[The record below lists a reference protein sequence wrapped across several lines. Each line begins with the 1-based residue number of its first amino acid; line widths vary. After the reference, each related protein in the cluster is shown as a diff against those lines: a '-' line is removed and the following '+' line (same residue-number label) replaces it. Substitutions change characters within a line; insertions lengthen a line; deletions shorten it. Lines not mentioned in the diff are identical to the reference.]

1 MLLKGLVVT
10 ALVASAPITLVAT
23 QDPKPNA
30 KAPASTKA
38 ESDPATAT
46 PAAPAA
52 TASTAK
58 KQDAAAARAEV
69 VALQKAREELH
80 QAQRD
85 LQQLRRQ
92 LEGALDQLDRQF
104 EPQRDRDCSP
114 SRGRALMSHYQW
126 LRDQGHEQRAGSVL
140 AKVVEQVGDDK
151 NRLRHTAQELMS
163 ERETAGRYDDV
174 ALALVQRMEASGG
187 LQQHHQF
194 ETAALAYF
202 LNGKVAE
209 AVTRQQQA
217 IARGDRGDDARMR
230 LRTYEAALAAVAK
243 AQAEK
248 PANGAKAAPEIA
260 PETAPASVGD
270 GRLVASREE

>member
-23 QDPKPNA
+23 QDPQPNA

-38 ESDPATAT
+38 EADPATAT

-52 TASTAK
+52 TAK
-58 KQDAAAARAEV
+58 KQDAAAARAEA

-92 LEGALDQLDRQF
+92 LEVALDQLDRQF

-174 ALALVQRMEASGG
+174 ALALVQRMEANGG

-248 PANGAKAAPEIA
+248 PANGAKAAPETA

>member
-10 ALVASAPITLVAT
+10 ALVASAPIAVVAT
-23 QDPKPNA
+23 QDPPPA
-30 KAPASTKA
+30 KAPT
-38 ESDPATAT
+38 
-46 PAAPAA
+46 APAA
-52 TASTAK
+52 AGKSAPDCCAAPS
-58 KQDAAAARAEV
+58 KQDAATARAEAE
-69 VALQKAREELH
+69 ALQKARAELQ
-80 QAQRD
+80 QAQRE
-85 LQQLRRQ
+85 LQQLRQ
-92 LEGALDQLDRQF
+92 KLEGALDQLDRQF

-126 LRDQGHEQRAGSVL
+126 LRDQGHEQRAGGAL

-151 NRLRHTAQELMS
+151 SRLRHTAQELMT
-163 ERETAGRYDDV
+163 ERETAGRFDDV
-174 ALALVQRMEASGG
+174 ALALVQRMEANGG

-202 LNGKVAE
+202 LNGKVGE
-209 AVTRQQQA
+209 AVARQQQA

-243 AQAEK
+243 AQGQP
-248 PANGAKAAPEIA
+248 PANGSKVAPEA
-260 PETAPASVGD
+260 SPVPASVGD

>member
-10 ALVASAPITLVAT
+10 ALVASAPIAVVAT
-23 QDPKPNA
+23 QDPAPA
-30 KAPASTKA
+30 KA
-38 ESDPATAT
+38 

-52 TASTAK
+52 TPKNAPDCCAVPSV
-58 KQDAAAARAEV
+58 QDSAAARAEAA
-69 VALQKAREELH
+69 ALQKARAELL
-80 QAQRD
+80 QAQRE
-85 LQQLRRQ
+85 LQQLRQ
-92 LEGALDQLDRQF
+92 KLEGALDQLDRQF

-151 NRLRHTAQELMS
+151 SRLRHAAQELMS
-163 ERETAGRYDDV
+163 ERETAGRFDDV
-174 ALALVQRMEASGG
+174 ALALVQRMEANGG

-202 LNGKVAE
+202 LNGKVGE
-209 AVTRQQQA
+209 AVARQQQA
-217 IARGDRGDDARMR
+217 IARGDRGDDARLR

-243 AQAEK
+243 AQGQQ
-248 PANGAKAAPEIA
+248 PANGTKAAPEAA
-260 PETAPASVGD
+260 PAPASVGD

>member
-10 ALVASAPITLVAT
+10 ALVASAPIAVVAT
-23 QDPKPNA
+23 QDPA
-30 KAPASTKA
+30 
-38 ESDPATAT
+38 PATAPT
-46 PAAPAA
+46 APAA
-52 TASTAK
+52 AAKSAPDCCAVPST
-58 KQDAAAARAEV
+58 QGAAAARAE
-69 VALQKAREELH
+69 ADSLQKARAELL
-80 QAQRD
+80 QAQRE
-85 LQQLRRQ
+85 LQQLRQR

-163 ERETAGRYDDV
+163 ERETAGRFDDV
-174 ALALVQRMEASGG
+174 ALALVQRMEANGG

-202 LNGKVAE
+202 LNGKVGE
-209 AVTRQQQA
+209 AVARQQQA
-217 IARGDRGDDARMR
+217 IARGDRGDDARLR

-243 AQAEK
+243 AQG
-248 PANGAKAAPEIA
+248 PANGTKAATGVV
-260 PETAPASVGD
+260 PETAPASAGD
-270 GRLVASREE
+270 GRMVASRDE

>member
-10 ALVASAPITLVAT
+10 ALVASAPIAVVVR
-23 QDPKPNA
+23 QDPA
-30 KAPASTKA
+30 
-38 ESDPATAT
+38 

-52 TASTAK
+52 APNVRATPSP
-58 KQDAAAARAEV
+58 QDAAAPRQDALTVQKARAE
-69 VALQKAREELH
+69 LQH
-80 QAQRD
+80 AQRE

-92 LEGALDQLDRQF
+92 LEVALDQLDRQF

-126 LRDQGHEQRAGSVL
+126 LRDQGHEQRAGGVL

-151 NRLRHTAQELMS
+151 NRLRHTAQELMT
-163 ERETAGRYDDV
+163 ERETAGRFDDV
-174 ALALVQRMEASGG
+174 ALALVQRMEANGG
-187 LQQHHQF
+187 LQQHHQL

-202 LNGKVAE
+202 LNGKVGE

-217 IARGDRGDDARMR
+217 IARGDRGDDARLR

-243 AQAEK
+243 AQGQR
-248 PANGAKAAPEIA
+248 PANEAKAGAEAA
-260 PETAPASVGD
+260 PETAPAPVGD
-270 GRLVASREE
+270 GRMVASREE

>member
-1 MLLKGLVVT
+1 MP
-10 ALVASAPITLVAT
+10 ST
-23 QDPKPNA
+23 QA
-30 KAPASTKA
+30 
-38 ESDPATAT
+38 
-46 PAAPAA
+46 
-52 TASTAK
+52 
-58 KQDAAAARAEV
+58 AAAARAE
-69 VALQKAREELH
+69 ADSLQKARAELQ
-80 QAQRD
+80 QAQRE

-92 LEGALDQLDRQF
+92 LEVALDQLDRQF

-151 NRLRHTAQELMS
+151 SRLRHAAQELMS
-163 ERETAGRYDDV
+163 ERETAGRFDDV
-174 ALALVQRMEASGG
+174 ALALVQRMEANGG

-202 LNGKVAE
+202 LNGKVGE

-217 IARGDRGDDARMR
+217 IARGDRGDDARLR

-243 AQAEK
+243 AQAQQ
-248 PANGAKAAPEIA
+248 PANGTKAAPAAA
-260 PETAPASVGD
+260 PEVASVGD
-270 GRLVASREE
+270 GRMVASRDE

>member
-10 ALVASAPITLVAT
+10 ALVASAPIAVVAT
-23 QDPKPNA
+23 QDP
-30 KAPASTKA
+30 APASA
-38 ESDPATAT
+38 

-52 TASTAK
+52 APNVRATPSP
-58 KQDAAAARAEV
+58 QDAAAARQD
-69 VALQKAREELH
+69 ALTVQKARLELQ
-80 QAQRD
+80 QAQRE

-92 LEGALDQLDRQF
+92 LEVALDQLDRQF

-163 ERETAGRYDDV
+163 ERETAGRFDDV
-174 ALALVQRMEASGG
+174 ALALVQRMEANGG

-202 LNGKVAE
+202 LNGKVGE
-209 AVTRQQQA
+209 AVARQQQA
-217 IARGDRGDDARMR
+217 IARGDRGDDARLR

-243 AQAEK
+243 AQG
-248 PANGAKAAPEIA
+248 PANGTKAATGVA
-260 PETAPASVGD
+260 PETAPASAGD
-270 GRLVASREE
+270 GRMVASRDE

>member
-10 ALVASAPITLVAT
+10 ALVASAPIAVVAT
-23 QDPKPNA
+23 QDPAPA
-30 KAPASTKA
+30 KA
-38 ESDPATAT
+38 

-52 TASTAK
+52 TPKNAPDCCAAPSRQDPATAH
-58 KQDAAAARAEV
+58 AEAE
-69 VALQKAREELH
+69 ALQKARAELQ
-80 QAQRD
+80 QAQRE
-85 LQQLRRQ
+85 LQQLRQR
-92 LEGALDQLDRQF
+92 LEGALDQLDRQY

-151 NRLRHTAQELMS
+151 NRLRHAAQELMT
-163 ERETAGRYDDV
+163 ERETAGRFDDV

-202 LNGKVAE
+202 LNGKVGE
-209 AVTRQQQA
+209 AVARQQQA
-217 IARGDRGDDARMR
+217 IARGDRGDDARLR
-230 LRTYEAALAAVAK
+230 LRTYEAAMAAVAK
-243 AQAEK
+243 AQA
-248 PANGAKAAPEIA
+248 PANGTKAAPEVL
-260 PETAPASVGD
+260 PDTVPASVGD